1 MSRPMSDT
9 ALEALLKPVS
19 AQLPCGK
26 NLEYAPEFVQLM
38 ELARPKPEQTS
49 GEKTIAAQEPPWPK
63 VRDEAELLLG
73 STKDLRVA
81 GVLHNAL
88 VKIDGVAGLSAGLAL
103 MRGLL
108 ERYWDNLY
116 PPLEADEDNDPTF
129 RLNCLVGSLSGDEA
143 LTLLRQIPL
152 VVSRQFG
159 AQSLRQYR
167 IVTGAIK
174 TVAADE
180 QPTDLAQDL
189 AKLQAAFQGADI
201 AALKSGAQA
210 AAGAVDHLSAIEKNL
225 QDRTGSVPEGLAA
238 LRADVREINAVFAAE
253 LTRRGE
259 APAGDPAPG
268 SADKPHGQAVS
279 ALQGE
284 IRSRA
289 DVVRTLD
296 ALCDYYVR
304 NEPSSPVPL
313 LLKRAK
319 RLVDKGFMDIIRDL
333 APAGVAEAEVIGGL
347 ENKES

>member
-1 MSRPMSDT
+1 MTDT
-9 ALEALLKPVS
+9 VLETLLKPVS
-19 AQLPCGK
+19 AELPCGK

-38 ELARPKPEQTS
+38 ELARGKPEQTMV
-49 GEKTIAAQEPPWPK
+49 EHTKPPPEPPWPK

-88 VKIDGVAGLSAGLAL
+88 LKTQGLAGLSAGLAL
-103 MRGLL
+103 VRGLL

-116 PPLEADEDNDPTF
+116 PSLDADDDNDPTL
-129 RLNCLVGSLSGDEA
+129 RVNSLVGSLSGDA
-143 LTLLRQIPL
+143 TLALLRQVPL
-152 VVSRQFG
+152 VESRQFG
-159 AQSLRQYR
+159 SQSLRQYR
-167 IVTGAIK
+167 IVKGAIK

-180 QPTDLAQDL
+180 QPTDLAQEL
-189 AKLQAAFQGADI
+189 AKLEAAFQGADI
-201 AALKSGAQA
+201 AALKSNAQA

-225 QDRTGSVPEGLAA
+225 QERTGGIPEGLAA
-238 LRADVREINAVFAAE
+238 LRADLQEINTVLAAE
-253 LTRRGE
+253 LTKRGE
-259 APAGDPAPG
+259 APAADQGNT
-268 SADKPHGQAVS
+268 SVDKPQDQAVP
-279 ALQGE
+279 ALRGE

-296 ALCDYYVR
+296 ALCDYYAR

-313 LLKRAK
+313 LLNRAK

-347 ENKES
+347 EKKES

>member
-1 MSRPMSDT
+1 
-9 ALEALLKPVS
+9 
-19 AQLPCGK
+19 
-26 NLEYAPEFVQLM
+26 
-38 ELARPKPEQTS
+38 
-49 GEKTIAAQEPPWPK
+49 
-63 VRDEAELLLG
+63 
-73 STKDLRVA
+73 
-81 GVLHNAL
+81 
-88 VKIDGVAGLSAGLAL
+88 
-103 MRGLL
+103 
-108 ERYWDNLY
+108 
-116 PPLEADEDNDPTF
+116 
-129 RLNCLVGSLSGDEA
+129 LSGDEA

-152 VVSRQFG
+152 VESRQFG
-159 AQSLRQYR
+159 PQSLRQYR

-189 AKLQAAFQGADI
+189 AKLEAAFQGADI
-201 AALKSGAQA
+201 AVLKSSAQA

-225 QDRTGSVPEGLAA
+225 QDRTGGIPEGLAA

-268 SADKPHGQAVS
+268 SADKPHGQAGS

-319 RLVDKGFMDIIRDL
+319 RLVDKDFMDIIRDL

-347 ENKES
+347 EKKES

>member
-1 MSRPMSDT
+1 MSDT
-9 ALEALLKPVS
+9 SLEALLKPVS
-19 AQLPCGK
+19 AELPCGK

-38 ELARPKPEQTS
+38 ELARRKPEQTI
-49 GEKTIAAQEPPWPK
+49 GDKTLPAQEPPWPK

-88 VKIDGVAGLSAGLAL
+88 LKTDGVAGLSAGLAL

-143 LTLLRQIPL
+143 LALLRQIPL
-152 VVSRQFG
+152 IESRQFG
-159 AQSLRQYR
+159 PQSLRQYR
-167 IVTGAIK
+167 IVTGALK
-174 TVAADE
+174 TVSADE
-180 QPTDLAQDL
+180 QPTDLAQEL
-189 AKLQAAFQGADI
+189 AKLEAAFQGADI
-201 AALKSGAQA
+201 AALRSSAKA
-210 AAGAVDHLSAIEKNL
+210 AAGAAEHLSAIEKNL
-225 QDRTGSVPEGLAA
+225 QDRTGGIPEGLAA
-238 LRADVREINAVFAAE
+238 LRADVREINAVFAVE
-253 LTRRGE
+253 LTKRGE
-259 APAGDPAPG
+259 VPAGDPGPA
-268 SADKPHGQAVS
+268 SADKPHGQAVP

-296 ALCDYYVR
+296 ALCDYYAR
-304 NEPSSPVPL
+304 NEPSSPLPL
-313 LLKRAK
+313 LLKRAR

-347 ENKES
+347 EEKES